1 MAESETILKK
11 ENINPSAVSRKEMLR
26 EAFNEN
32 YNDLFYYGV
41 KLSKSDEIARD
52 CIQDMFIQFWTHDE
66 LVIQVR
72 SLKAYLLKCL
82 RRRIFLHLSRETKS
96 KILNPV
102 NDLKM
107 TGSDSVEEE
116 FIRSEHESILH
127 DKLGKARE
135 TLTSRQQEILFLRY
149 NLEYPYEQICEI
161 MDIKYQSVRNL
172 LSEAVKSL
180 RDQLNQNTN

>member
-1 MAESETILKK
+1 MESEAILIKG
-11 ENINPSAVSRKEMLR
+11 NLNPSAVSRKEMLR
-26 EAFNEN
+26 DAFNEN

-52 CIQDMFIQFWTHDE
+52 CIQEMFIQFWTHDE
-66 LVIQVR
+66 LVMQVR

-82 RRRIFLHLSRETKS
+82 RRRIFLHLSRESKS
-96 KILNPV
+96 RILDPAT
-102 NDLKM
+102 DFKM
-107 TGSDSVEEE
+107 NGSDSVEEE
-116 FIRSEHESILH
+116 FIRYENESILH
-127 DKLGKARE
+127 DQLGKARE

-149 NLEYPYEQICEI
+149 NMEYPYEQICEI

-180 RDQLNQNTN
+180 RDQLNQNAN